1 MNDERCLGYCIIL
14 MCPMILGLRV
24 APYQRSVQIKE
35 MLKFNIRFRG
45 TADLNDNIHDWKTK
59 INKGK
64 LIL

>member
-35 MLKFNIRFRG
+35 MLEFNIRFRG
-45 TADLNDNIHDWKTK
+45 TADLNDNIHD
-59 INKGK
+59 
-64 LIL
+64 